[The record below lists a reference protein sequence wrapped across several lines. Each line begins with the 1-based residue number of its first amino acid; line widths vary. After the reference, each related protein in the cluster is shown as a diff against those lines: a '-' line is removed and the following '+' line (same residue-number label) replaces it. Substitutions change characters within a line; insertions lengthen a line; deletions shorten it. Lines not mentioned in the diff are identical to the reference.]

1 MFSMHDRLTGE
12 HAGHL
17 WAAGELLAQLLEN
30 LRHHVG
36 LCHHAE
42 QFSSL
47 ALTFMNALEY
57 WCHEVE
63 EALRPVR
70 WGEVAAQSRVLLET
84 ITCDEL
90 ML

>member
-1 MFSMHDRLTGE
+1 M
-12 HAGHL
+12 
-17 WAAGELLAQLLEN
+17 
-30 LRHHVG
+30 G

-47 ALTFMNALEY
+47 ALAFMNALEY

-63 EALRPVR
+63 EAPGTGAL
-70 WGEVAAQSRVLLET
+70 GEVAAQSRVLFET
-84 ITCDEL
+84 ITYDEL

>member
-1 MFSMHDRLTGE
+1 M
-12 HAGHL
+12 
-17 WAAGELLAQLLEN
+17 
-30 LRHHVG
+30 G

-70 WGEVAAQSRVLLET
+70 WGEVAAQSRVLPET